1 MFCSWA
7 FHWKGLTLRSTRTA
21 ATRQPVSWGVSPL
34 FPQPH
39 SPCFCQALSPQTS
52 LIRRGM
58 GAVAGFGCFR
68 CFWALRPAIQAQAA
82 IVLVVSLAPPRR
94 LRGSMAFHRPRPSLR
109 SGALFHRP
117 GLTRRSSGLAYGHP
131 LSLHV
136 SPLFSSAAQ
145 PMLLPSSVTPS
156 KPHSLGRGRCGG
168 LRLFQVFW
176 AAATR

>member
-1 MFCSWA
+1 M
-7 FHWKGLTLRSTRTA
+7 
-21 ATRQPVSWGVSPL
+21 
-34 FPQPH
+34 
-39 SPCFCQALSPQTS
+39 
-52 LIRRGM
+52 
-58 GAVAGFGCFR
+58 AGFAYFR

-168 LRLFQVFW
+168 LRLFQVFLVATARYSGSSSYRFSSSPCT
-176 AAATR
+176 AAPPPWQHGASQAAPVFTLGRVVSPPGSNPALKRTGLRPAA